1 MILTEA
7 CVPDRFLFGR
17 NISLCRM
24 RIDMEYR
31 RINNNAV
38 QCIITKEDMEGY
50 GLTIV
55 DIFERNEKGEKF
67 LRDVVQEALEEV
79 GGEMSGGNIAMQISP
94 TQDKGLVITFS
105 DAGPSAMLD
114 MLEHIKSAL
123 VNSGM
128 DMEKV
133 LEQIQQ
139 GGELPETEQENAIE
153 TVVKA
158 MDRAEAQ
165 TRVFVFYAL
174 SDVISFANAAFGEK
188 KMGSK
193 LYKLNDLYYLVLMK
207 KRISQKDFDKLS
219 CQAVEFADPIRYGFK
234 QVDYLEEHGE
244 CLIPAQAIGKLKK
257 IG

>member
-1 MILTEA
+1 
-7 CVPDRFLFGR
+7 
-17 NISLCRM
+17 
-24 RIDMEYR
+24 
-31 RINNNAV
+31 
-38 QCIITKEDMEGY
+38 
-50 GLTIV
+50 
-55 DIFERNEKGEKF
+55 
-67 LRDVVQEALEEV
+67 
-79 GGEMSGGNIAMQISP
+79 
-94 TQDKGLVITFS
+94 
-105 DAGPSAMLD
+105 
-114 MLEHIKSAL
+114 
-123 VNSGM
+123 
-128 DMEKV
+128 
-133 LEQIQQ
+133 
-139 GGELPETEQENAIE
+139 
-153 TVVKA
+153 